1 MVDVVFVE
9 GLVISML
16 VGALLGLEREYSKKQ
31 SVIGLRSFS
40 LAALF
45 GFLSVI
51 LSKLLNNNLIVF
63 LAFIFLAA
71 FTVIIYY
78 TNARKSSN
86 IGFTTSISLV
96 ITFMLGIFVGFGWR
110 TEAIFLGVLISIIL
124 FSKERM
130 HQLVSRLNQK
140 EVGDLLEF
148 LVLLGIIYPLLPS
161 SFELFGVT
169 VQPLM
174 IWGIIVMISVLNFC
188 VFMGA
193 RYLPIQHKIEL
204 FGFLGGLINTQA
216 IIGSLMNVYKQN
228 KKMFQN
234 VASGFILINTAM
246 YLRNFILITI
256 IAPLTL
262 LYVGIPVVLVL
273 ATLIPF
279 SRLFLMMKH
288 KEAQIKIDSPFGVWP
303 AAKLGLAILLVFIL
317 LDFSMTLGGN
327 ALLITAVLG
336 GLVYS
341 LAVCVSLGTLALNNA
356 ITPQQAALAFILANA
371 ASVISN
377 FFVLYVAGGKELMP
391 KVNKAMFISVVASI
405 LGVFLSIAAF
415 GLA

>member
-161 SFELFGVT
+161 SFELFGVN

>member
-45 GFLSVI
+45 GFLSVV

-78 TNARKSSN
+78 TGEKRGSS

-161 SFELFGVT
+161 SFELFGVN

-288 KEAQIKIDSPFGVWP
+288 KEAQIRIDSPFGVWP

-341 LAVCVSLGTLALNNA
+341 LAVCVSLGTLALNNV

-377 FFVLYVAGGKELMP
+377 FFVLYVAGGKDLVP
-391 KVNKAMFISVVASI
+391 KVNKALFISVVASI

>member
-1 MVDVVFVE
+1 MVEVVFLE

-78 TNARKSSN
+78 TSAKRGSN

-140 EVGDLLEF
+140 EIGDLLEF

-161 SFELFGVT
+161 SFELFGVN

-288 KEAQIKIDSPFGVWP
+288 RETQIRIDSPFGVWP
-303 AAKLGLAILLVFIL
+303 AAKLGLAILLVFIIL
-317 LDFSMTLGGN
+317 EFSMSFGGN

-341 LAVCVSLGTLALNNA
+341 LAVCVSLGTLALNNV
-356 ITPQQAALAFILANA
+356 ITAQQAALAFILANA

-377 FFVLYVAGGKELMP
+377 FFVLYVTGGKDMIS
-391 KVNKAMFISVVASI
+391 KVSKALFISVVVSI
-405 LGVFLSIAAF
+405 LGVFLSIIAF
-415 GLA
+415 GLS

>member
-1 MVDVVFVE
+1 MVEVVFLE

-16 VGALLGLEREYSKKQ
+16 VGALLGLEREYSKRQ

-78 TNARKSSN
+78 TSAKRGSN

-140 EVGDLLEF
+140 EIGDLLEF

-161 SFELFGVT
+161 SFELFGVN

-256 IAPLTL
+256 IAPITL
-262 LYVGIPVVLVL
+262 LYVGLPIALVL

-288 KEAQIKIDSPFGVWP
+288 REAQIKIDSPFGVWP

-317 LDFSMTLGGN
+317 LDFSRSLGGN
-327 ALLITAVLG
+327 VLLITSVLG

-341 LAVCVSLGTLALNNA
+341 LAVCVSLGTLALNNV
-356 ITPQQAALAFILANA
+356 ITAQQAALAFILANA

-377 FFVLYVAGGKELMP
+377 FFVLYVADGKDLVP
-391 KVNKAMFISVVASI
+391 KVSKAMFISVVVSI
-405 LGVFLSIAAF
+405 LGVFLSIVAF
-415 GLA
+415 GLS

>member
-1 MVDVVFVE
+1 MVEVVFLE

-16 VGALLGLEREYSKKQ
+16 VGALLGLEREYSKRQ

-45 GFLSVI
+45 GFLSVV

-78 TNARKSSN
+78 TSAKRGSN

-140 EVGDLLEF
+140 EIGDLLEF

-161 SFELFGVT
+161 SFELFGVN

-193 RYLPIQHKIEL
+193 RYLPIQHKVEL

-262 LYVGIPVVLVL
+262 LYVGIPLVLVL

-288 KEAQIKIDSPFGVWP
+288 REAQIRIDSPFGVWA
-303 AAKLGLAILLVFIL
+303 AAKLGLAILLVFII
-317 LDFSMTLGGN
+317 LDFSRSLGGN

-341 LAVCVSLGTLALNNA
+341 LAVCVSLGTLALNNV
-356 ITPQQAALAFILANA
+356 ITAQQAALAFILANA

-377 FFVLYVAGGKELMP
+377 FFVLYVTGGKDMIS
-391 KVNKAMFISVVASI
+391 KVSKAMFISVVVSI
-405 LGVFLSIAAF
+405 LGVFLSIIAF
-415 GLA
+415 GLS

>member
-1 MVDVVFVE
+1 MVDVVFLE

-16 VGALLGLEREYSKKQ
+16 IGALLGFEREYSKKQ
-31 SVIGLRSFS
+31 VVIGLRSFS
-40 LAALF
+40 LSALF
-45 GFLSVI
+45 GFLSIMLSNMLANSLII
-51 LSKLLNNNLIVF
+51 LLS
-63 LAFIFLAA
+63 FIFIAG
-71 FTVIIYY
+71 FTVLIYY
-78 TNARKSSN
+78 MTGRRGKDL
-86 IGFTTSISLV
+86 GFTTCISLL
-96 ITFMLGIFVGFGWR
+96 ITFMLGIFVGLGWR

-148 LVLLGIIYPLLPS
+148 LVLLGIIYPLLPA
-161 SFELFGVT
+161 SFDLFGVN

-174 IWGIIVMISVLNFC
+174 IWGIIVMISILNFC
-188 VFMGA
+188 VFMGT
-193 RYLPIQHKIEL
+193 RYLPVQHKIEL

-234 VASGFILINTAM
+234 VASGFILINMAM

-256 IAPLTL
+256 IAPVVL
-262 LYVGIPVVLVL
+262 LYAGIPVVLVL

-279 SRLFLMMKH
+279 SRLFIMMKH
-288 KEAQIKIDSPFGVWP
+288 KEAHIKIDSPFGVWP

-317 LDFSMTLGGN
+317 LDFSMKLGGN
-327 ALLITAVLG
+327 ALLITSILG

-341 LAVCVSLGTLALNNA
+341 LAVCVSLGTLALGNV
-356 ITPQQAALAFILANA
+356 ITPQQAALAFILTNA

-377 FFVLYVAGGKELMP
+377 FFVLYVAGGKELVP
-391 KVNKAMFISVVASI
+391 KVNKALFIAVIASI

-415 GLA
+415 SLA